1 LLAGQFERGFAV
13 SGRSYGY
20 RSVEAPGGKRI
31 VVDNAEAEIVRWKFE
46 RFADGASARSIAHEL
61 NVRGVPSPRGSTWA
75 VSALFGDS
83 SKCLG
88 LLNNEMYIGRVIW
101 NKRQWLKDP
110 DTVKRRYVERPRAE
124 WLVREDESLRI
135 VPAELWQR
143 ARRRERRCPARG
155 GRTGKGRTPSTLL
168 GGMLRCHTCVGPVI
182 GINRLRYGCSRHKDR
197 GPTVCANDVPVR
209 RDVIE
214 KILLAE
220 LRVQLRQPSSEAEL
234 QAEVRALLAEHQRAA
249 GGDAEAIRR
258 RLQTLQGEIT
268 RLVDAVAATGIT
280 GTLAARLRVA
290 EAEREELEARL
301 SSAQTPARVTIEDVL
316 ARYRRLVT
324 QLHRV
329 LAEEEDVP
337 GRVRS

>member
-1 LLAGQFERGFAV
+1 
-13 SGRSYGY
+13 
-20 RSVEAPGGKRI
+20 
-31 VVDNAEAEIVRWKFE
+31 
-46 RFADGASARSIAHEL
+46 
-61 NVRGVPSPRGSTWA
+61 
-75 VSALFGDS
+75 
-83 SKCLG
+83 
-88 LLNNEMYIGRVIW
+88 MYIGRVIW

-110 DTVKRRYVERPRAE
+110 DTGKRRYVERPRAE

-168 GGMLRCHTCVGPVI
+168 GGMLRCHTCGGPVI
-182 GINRLRYGCSRHKDR
+182 GINRLRYGAS
-197 GPTVCANDVPVR
+197 A
-209 RDVIE
+209 
-214 KILLAE
+214 
-220 LRVQLRQPSSEAEL
+220 
-234 QAEVRALLAEHQRAA
+234 
-249 GGDAEAIRR
+249 RR
-258 RLQTLQGEIT
+258 RRRCGSGSAALAKPAGEIT

-316 ARYRRLVT
+316 GRYRRLVT

-329 LAEEEDVP
+329 LAEKED
-337 GRVRS
+337 RARTLSLIHI